1 MSDHTSTGGN
11 YYDIAFAKKEAAMPN
26 HKDEFNPNA
35 DEALILKNIEDIQAR
50 VNNLLTQVRNFL
62 KRIG

>member
-1 MSDHTSTGGN
+1 MAD
-11 YYDIAFAKKEAAMPN
+11 KQP
-26 HKDEFNPNA
+26 DEFNPNA
-35 DEALILKNIEDIQAR
+35 DEALILKNIEDIQVR